1 MRPPRSLFRTFTL
14 CLSLVASGCS
24 AFSQIAPAPQPQP
37 GSARTA
43 ELPVQQWLSQGERTE
58 IPWQVSVSRPML
70 TFQLKNLVRV
80 MAEIDSSVLQKKSIQ
95 HDLHFI
101 VKVTPEHGEWDHGES
116 YSHIRIDER
125 LNSHGELQML
135 ADFYLLPGAYTV
147 ATIAYDATTGQR
159 NLSFNRVRVEGSG
172 RDRFSELL
180 DGLPKIEF
188 LGPPDNAAPL
198 GTEIVLLPL
207 RTQRSIQLD
216 LIVDLSTQEER
227 DDAPRLYPYPN
238 LTRPP
243 LGVGDDWPAGSES
256 KTSRSSRLAAAET
269 NEQARL
275 LQIASILAALDLQQG
290 CTQVSV
296 LDALRRRTVLP
307 PTVAS
312 AVDWQNLRHEILSP
326 DKVMVSVADLKGKRE
341 TARFFAEQ
349 VEQRMTQ
356 PACKQSSTNPLH
368 VIAILSRGINFPSG
382 SEKPRIPPGCD
393 CRVFYLQE
401 TGRFIGGG
409 DDLKNMFK
417 ALAPSLLQFS
427 DPEGFREKLFEFTQA
442 VARLP

>member
-1 MRPPRSLFRTFTL
+1 
-14 CLSLVASGCS
+14 
-24 AFSQIAPAPQPQP
+24 
-37 GSARTA
+37 
-43 ELPVQQWLSQGERTE
+43 VQQWLAQGERTE

-80 MAEIDSSVLQKKSIQ
+80 TAEIDASVLQKKSIQ

-101 VKVTPEHGEWDHGES
+101 VKVAPEHGEWDYGES

-135 ADFYLLPGAYTV
+135 ADFYVQPGAYTV
-147 ATIAYDATTGQR
+147 ATIAYDATSGQR
-159 NLSFNRVRVEGSG
+159 NLSFNRVQVEGPG

-180 DGLPKIEF
+180 NGRPKIEF
-188 LGPPDNAAPL
+188 LGPPDNTAPL
-198 GTEIVLLPL
+198 GAEQALLPL
-207 RTQRSIQLD
+207 TTQRPIQLD

-227 DDAPRLYPYPN
+227 EDAPRLYPYPN

-243 LGVGDDWPAGSES
+243 LAVGDNWPTAGTES
-256 KTSRSSRLAAAET
+256 GTSGSGRMAAAEA

-275 LQIASILAALDLQQG
+275 LQIATMLAAIELQQG
-290 CTQVSV
+290 CTQVTA
-296 LDALRRRTVLP
+296 LDALRRRTILP
-307 PTVAS
+307 PTVANQ
-312 AVDWQNLRHEILSP
+312 VDWQNLRHEILSP
-326 DKVMVSVADLKGKRE
+326 DKAMVSVADLKGKRE

-349 VEQRMTQ
+349 VAQRMAQ
-356 PACKQSSTNPLH
+356 PPACKLGSANPLH

-382 SEKPRIPPGCD
+382 SEKPRIAPGCD

-409 DDLKNMFK
+409 DDLKNMLK
-417 ALAPSLLQFS
+417 ALSPTLLQFS
-427 DPEGFREKLFEFTQA
+427 DPEDFRGKLFEFTQA